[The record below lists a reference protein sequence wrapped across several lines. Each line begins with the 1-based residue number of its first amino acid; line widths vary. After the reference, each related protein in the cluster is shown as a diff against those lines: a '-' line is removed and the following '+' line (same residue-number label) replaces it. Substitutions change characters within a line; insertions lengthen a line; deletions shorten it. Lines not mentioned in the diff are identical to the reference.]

1 LLFYRGFAKKTLLKT
16 ARKAGF
22 KPKASSKRQKY
33 VLPNMS
39 SSSSKYL
46 TSPGR
51 MSLPVTDP
59 ADYGHDDNISSE
71 YFNCMHLEIVS
82 GDVQTVKRQTF
93 EHCCGKA

>member
-1 LLFYRGFAKKTLLKT
+1 MFYRGFAKKTLLKT

-39 SSSSKYL
+39 SSSNKYL

-59 ADYGHDDNISSE
+59 GDYGHDDNISSE

-82 GDVQTVKRQTF
+82 GDVQVVNKQTF
-93 EHCCGKA
+93 IHWCGKA

>member
-1 LLFYRGFAKKTLLKT
+1 
-16 ARKAGF
+16 
-22 KPKASSKRQKY
+22 
-33 VLPNMS
+33 MS

-82 GDVQTVKRQTF
+82 GDVQTVNRQTF
-93 EHCCGKA
+93 VHLCGRA